1 MAITC
6 SCATDLASVTNE
18 PCSAT
23 PYGNQIVKMFLQKMT
38 GVGFDGTVGNDIT
51 IEADWDTKIAASG
64 DDKIMIIPNIAGAVK
79 ESVEPNIEE
88 GNDVPYDGADIIDR
102 THTITFDLKY
112 LTESSFGEIDQL
124 SCPVKY
130 RLFYL
135 DNESYLWG
143 GSLQVA
149 GAADGI
155 ENVSVVMSSY
165 GQAGIGTKNKFAGNM
180 VRWNSLES
188 VKPVGQLSFLGTK

>member
-18 PCSAT
+18 PCGAT
-23 PYGNQIVKMFLQKMT
+23 PYGNQIVKIFLQKQT
-38 GVGFDGTVGNDIT
+38 GLGFDGTVGSDIT
-51 IEADWDTKIAASG
+51 LEADWDSKIAAAG

-88 GNDVPYDGADIIDR
+88 GNDVPYDGADLIDR
-102 THTITFDLKY
+102 QHTITFDLKY
-112 LTESSFGEIDQL
+112 LTEASFAEIDQL

-135 DNESYLWG
+135 DNEGYLWG
-143 GSLQVA
+143 GSLETA

-155 ENVSVVMSSY
+155 DNVSVVMSSY
-165 GQAGIGTKNKFAGNM
+165 GQAGIGTKNKFAGNI

-188 VKPVGQLSFLGTK
+188 VKPIGQLDFLATK